1 MNNLEREKM
10 FIGCMLLDNEK
21 LGDIEITSEML
32 LDGRAKKIFESMI
45 KLYNKGIA
53 VDLISLNDD
62 LRNHDLLQYALEAN
76 NSVQS
81 AELIKMYEKEIHDNY
96 IYSKVINKLNLICKM
111 QDLEQIAENI
121 EDVMRDIKV
130 TSNDVVDVSTAMK
143 CFINDLID
151 KKTGIEMPFKDLAEY
166 IEYLEPGRLY
176 IVGGRPSDGK
186 SSFLLSLLN
195 KIKEKCGLVSVE
207 TTAHEI
213 CARLL
218 SMQSKIT
225 TGQIKTNLNAVQKRI
240 ALESAELINKNNLII
255 YDKTGNLNKVKQ
267 AMRRMVDKGCKVIGI
282 DYMQL
287 LRLNDSKR
295 SKVEDLAIISNEL
308 KEFAKKHNVVLFV
321 AAQLGRDADDG
332 GAVKLSQLQWSS
344 QLEQD
349 ADVVLMIRHKRSETR
364 EIQESNIIIAK
375 NRDGAT
381 GIAKMNFACAYTL
394 WTDCS
399 IPVV

>member
-1 MNNLEREKM
+1 MNIEREKL
-10 FIGCMLLDNEK
+10 FIGCLLLDNEK
-21 LGDIEITSEML
+21 IADTEITADML
-32 LDGRAKKIFESMI
+32 IDGRAVKIFEAAV

-62 LRNHDLLQYALEAN
+62 LRNHDLLQYALEASK
-76 NSVQS
+76 SVHS
-81 AELIKMYEKEIHDNY
+81 AEMIKLYEKEIHDNF
-96 IYSKVINKLNLICKM
+96 IYSKVIKKLNLICKM
-111 QDLEQIAENI
+111 TDIEQIAENI

-143 CFINDLID
+143 SFINELIES
-151 KKTGIEMPFKDLAEY
+151 KIGIKMPFAGLAEY
-166 IEYLEPGRLY
+166 IEFLEPGRIY
-176 IVGGRPSDGK
+176 IIGGRPSDGK
-186 SSFLLSLLN
+186 SALLLSLLN
-195 KIKEKCGLVSVE
+195 KLDCTCGLVSIE

-218 SMQSKIT
+218 SMKSKVT

-240 ALESAELINKNNLII
+240 MLESAELINKNKLII
-255 YDKTGNLNKVKQ
+255 YDKTGNLNKAKQ
-267 AMRRMVDKGCKVIGI
+267 AMRQMVDKGCKVIGI

-287 LRLNDSKR
+287 LRLNESKR

-308 KEFAKKHNVVLFV
+308 KEFAKKHNVVLLV

-349 ADVVLMIRHKRSETR
+349 ADVVLMIRHKRNETR
-364 EIQESNIIIAK
+364 EIQESTIIVAK

-381 GIAKMNFACAYTL
+381 GVVKMNFACAYTL
-394 WTDCS
+394 WVDDGVG
-399 IPVV
+399 VV

>member
-1 MNNLEREKM
+1 MNIEREKL
-10 FIGCMLLDNEK
+10 FIGCLLLDNEK
-21 LGDIEITSEML
+21 IADTEITADML
-32 LDGRAKKIFESMI
+32 IDGRAVKIFEAAV

-62 LRNHDLLQYALEAN
+62 LRNHDLLQYALEASK
-76 NSVQS
+76 SVHS
-81 AELIKMYEKEIHDNY
+81 AEMIKLYEKEIHDNF
-96 IYSKVINKLNLICKM
+96 IYSKVIKKLNLICKM
-111 QDLEQIAENI
+111 TDIEQIAENI

-143 CFINDLID
+143 SFINELIES
-151 KKTGIEMPFKDLAEY
+151 KIGIKMPFAGLAEY
-166 IEYLEPGRLY
+166 IEFLEPGRIY
-176 IVGGRPSDGK
+176 IIGGRPSDGK
-186 SSFLLSLLN
+186 SALLLSLLN
-195 KIKEKCGLVSVE
+195 KLDCTCGLVSIE

-218 SMQSKIT
+218 SMKSKVT

-240 ALESAELINKNNLII
+240 MLESAELINKNKLII
-255 YDKTGNLNKVKQ
+255 YDKTGNLNKAKQ
-267 AMRRMVDKGCKVIGI
+267 AMRQMVDKCCKVIGI

-287 LRLNDSKR
+287 LRLNESKR

-308 KEFAKKHNVVLFV
+308 KEFAKKHNVVLLV

-349 ADVVLMIRHKRSETR
+349 ADVVLMIRHKRNETR
-364 EIQESNIIIAK
+364 EIQESTIIVAK

-381 GIAKMNFACAYTL
+381 GVVKMNFACAYTL
-394 WTDCS
+394 WVDDGVG
-399 IPVV
+399 VV